1 MKRIKGKRHK
11 TEKNVIFVILF
22 MLLMYSPVVGQEKQG
37 GGTENAAGFD
47 GLRTVDGGLAPSAVG
62 LFRRY
67 ISPIDGDRCPMYPS
81 CSQYSLEAFN
91 KHGLLMG
98 WIMTCDRLLRCGRDE
113 LKTAPRIMVDGSLR
127 CYDSV
132 EDNDFWLA
140 R

>member
-1 MKRIKGKRHK
+1 MRHK
-11 TEKNVIFVILF
+11 WITLFVF
-22 MLLMYSPVVGQEKQG
+22 MVLPLMTVPFPVVGGEK
-37 GGTENAAGFD
+37 ACLPPFD
-47 GLRTVDGGLAPSAVG
+47 GADLAGDGFVPAAVD

-91 KHGLLMG
+91 KHGLVMG

-113 LKTAPRIMVDGSLR
+113 LAIAPGIIVDGGLR

-132 EDNDFWLA
+132 EDNDFW
-140 R
+140 RTR